1 MIRAIMVINNQGKPR
16 FAKFYNYTPMEQQQ
30 HLIRTIY
37 SVLCLQPEN
46 VSNFIE
52 GGTLLSPDSRL
63 VYKLYATLYFVFV
76 FDSSEN
82 ELAMFDLIQVY
93 VETLEKCFS
102 NVCEV
107 DLVLNYNKMHTIL
120 DEMILGGQVVETNSE
135 TIMHAV
141 EEISKLE
148 KVTAATKLMSKSM
161 SLLWG

>member
-1 MIRAIMVINNQGKPR
+1 MIRAVMVINNQGKPR
-16 FAKFYNYTPMEQQQ
+16 LAKFYNYTPVEQQQ
-30 HLIRTIY
+30 QLIRTIY

-52 GGTLLSPDSRL
+52 GGSLLGPDSRL
-63 VYKLYATLYFVFV
+63 VYKLFATLYFVFI

-102 NVCEV
+102 NVCEL
-107 DLVLNYNKMHTIL
+107 DIVLNYGKMHTIL
-120 DEMILGGQVVETNSE
+120 DEMIVGGQVVETNSQN
-135 TIMHAV
+135 IIKAV

-148 KVTAATKLMSKSM
+148 KVTVATKLISKST

>member
-1 MIRAIMVINNQGKPR
+1 MILAMIVINNQGKPR
-16 FAKFYNYTPMEQQQ
+16 LAKFYNYTPVEQQQ
-30 HLIRTIY
+30 HIIRSIY

-46 VSNFIE
+46 VTNFIE
-52 GGTLLSPDSRL
+52 GASFLGPDTRL
-63 VYKLYATLYFVFV
+63 VYKLFATLYFVFV

-93 VETLEKCFS
+93 VETLEKCFN
-102 NVCEV
+102 NVCEL
-107 DLVLNYNKMHTIL
+107 DIVLNYSKMHTIL

-135 TIMHAV
+135 KVMQAV

-148 KVTAATKLMSKSM
+148 KVTTATKLISKSA